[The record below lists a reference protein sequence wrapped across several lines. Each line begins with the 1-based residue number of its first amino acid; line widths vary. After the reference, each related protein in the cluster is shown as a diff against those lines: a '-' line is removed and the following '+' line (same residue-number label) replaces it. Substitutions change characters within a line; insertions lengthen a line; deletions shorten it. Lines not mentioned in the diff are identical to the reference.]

1 MPRSDE
7 PIGPMTLG
15 NMRSLGV
22 RSLFATCL
30 ACGSKTEVNV
40 DAWPDDVP
48 VPSFTRHM
56 RCTRCGNL
64 GASAIPNWIERGN
77 SLPGR
82 GDEPECRAAPRT
94 LAATARD
101 NYD

>member
-7 PIGPMTLG
+7 PTKPMTLG

-30 ACGSKTEVNV
+30 TCGSKTEVNV
-40 DAWPDDVP
+40 DAWPNDVP

-56 RCTRCGNL
+56 RCGNL

-77 SLPGR
+77 SLPGTGR
-82 GDEPECRAAPRT
+82 
-94 LAATARD
+94 
-101 NYD
+101 

>member
-7 PIGPMTLG
+7 PIRPMTLG

-40 DAWPDDVP
+40 DAWPDDAP

-56 RCTRCGNL
+56 RCMRCGNL

-77 SLPGR
+77 SLPGTGR
-82 GDEPECRAAPRT
+82 
-94 LAATARD
+94 
-101 NYD
+101 